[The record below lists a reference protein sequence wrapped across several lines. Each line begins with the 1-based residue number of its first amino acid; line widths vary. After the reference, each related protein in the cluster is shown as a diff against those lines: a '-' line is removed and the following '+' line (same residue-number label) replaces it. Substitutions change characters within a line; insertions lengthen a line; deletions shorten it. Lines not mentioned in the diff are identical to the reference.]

1 MRKYNVFGKK
11 LSKTK
16 ALPFMIL
23 IFIGV
28 IVGYYLINYTQNIRL
43 DELEENE
50 IVLRNQINQIL
61 ESEETESYLE
71 IGELMPF
78 IPVSY
83 NAQAIQNDVTIAR
96 NLAGLT
102 LAENFRTTLVNDV
115 DSPFDEDQAE
125 NLKYVRISVSFTA
138 TDDTDAIDFMNQL
151 LDLDHIYYISSVSAS
166 YLIDGGLQIEFI
178 IYGFYYL
185 I

>member
-16 ALPFMIL
+16 ALPFMIF

-28 IVGYYLINYTQNIRL
+28 IAGYYLINLTQNNRL
-43 DELEENE
+43 DELEQNE
-50 IVLRNQINQIL
+50 IILRNQINQIL
-61 ESEETESYLE
+61 ESEQTESYLE
-71 IGELMPF
+71 IGELMPY

-83 NAQAIQNDVTIAR
+83 APQAIQNDITIAK
-96 NLAGLT
+96 NLAGLA
-102 LAENFRTTLVNDV
+102 LSENFRTTLINDI
-115 DSPFDEDQAE
+115 DSPFDVEQPE
-125 NLKYVRISVSFTA
+125 NLRYVRISVSFTA
-138 TDDTDAIDFMNQL
+138 NDDTDAIDFMNQL
-151 LDLDHIYYISSVSAS
+151 LDLDHLYYISSVQAS
-166 YLIDGGLQIEFI
+166 YLTEGDLQIEFV

>member
-28 IVGYYLINYTQNIRL
+28 VVGYYLINYTQNIRL

-61 ESEETESYLE
+61 ESEETDTYLE
-71 IGELMPF
+71 IGQLMPYL
-78 IPVSY
+78 PVSY
-83 NAQAIQNDVTIAR
+83 NPQAIQNDITIAK
-96 NLAGLT
+96 NLAGLA
-102 LAENFRTTLVNDV
+102 LAENFNTVLVNDV
-115 DSPFDEDQAE
+115 ASPFEEEQPVD
-125 NLKYVRISVSFTA
+125 LKYVRISVSFTA
-138 TDDTDAIDFMNQL
+138 SDDSNAIDFMNQL
-151 LDLDHIYYISSVSAS
+151 LDLEHIYYISEVQAS
-166 YLIDGGLQIEFI
+166 YLIDGGLQIEFV

>member
-16 ALPFMIL
+16 ALPLMIV
-23 IFIGV
+23 IFFGV
-28 IVGYYLINYTQNIRL
+28 IAGYYLINYTQSNRL
-43 DELEENE
+43 EELEQNE
-50 IVLRNQINQIL
+50 IILRNQINQIL
-61 ESEETESYLE
+61 ESEVNESYQE

-83 NAQAIQNDVTIAR
+83 APQVIQNDITIAK
-96 NLAGLT
+96 NLSGLA
-102 LAENFRTTLVNDV
+102 LSENFRVSLVNDV
-115 DSPFDEDQAE
+115 DSPFDETQPED
-125 NLKYVRISVSFTA
+125 LRFVRISVSFTA
-138 TDDTDAIDFMNQL
+138 DDDTLALDFMNQL
-151 LDLDHIYYISSVSAS
+151 LDLDHMYYISSVQAS
-166 YLIDGGLQIEFI
+166 YLIEGDLQIEFI

>member
-16 ALPFMIL
+16 ALPFMIIIL
-23 IFIGV
+23 IV
-28 IVGYYLINYTQNIRL
+28 VVVGYYLINYTQSIRL
-43 DELEENE
+43 NELKENE

-71 IGELMPF
+71 IGELMPY
-78 IPVSY
+78 IAVSY
-83 NAQAIQNDVTIAR
+83 NPQTIQNDITIAK
-96 NLAGLT
+96 NLAGLA
-102 LAENFRTTLVNDV
+102 LAENFRTTLVDDV
-115 DSPFDEDQAE
+115 ASPFEEDQPD
-125 NLKYVRISVSFTA
+125 NLKYVRITVSFTA
-138 TDDTDAIDFMNQL
+138 TDDASAIDFMNQL
-151 LDLDHIYYISSVSAS
+151 LDLDHIYYISDVQAS
-166 YLIDGGLQIEFI
+166 YLTEGGLQIEFI

>member
-28 IVGYYLINYTQNIRL
+28 IVGYYLINLTQNIRL

-50 IVLRNQINQIL
+50 VILRNEINQIL
-61 ESEETESYLE
+61 ESEETEIYLE
-71 IGELMPF
+71 IGELMPYL
-78 IPVSY
+78 PVSY
-83 NAQAIQNDVTIAR
+83 NSQTIQNDITIAK
-96 NLAGLT
+96 NLAGLA
-102 LAENFRTTLVNDV
+102 LSENFKTVLVNDV
-115 DSPFDEDQAE
+115 DSPFEDEQPE

-138 TDDTDAIDFMNQL
+138 DDDMDAIDFMNQL
-151 LDLDHIYYISSVSAS
+151 LDLDHIYYILDAQAS
-166 YLIDGGLQIEFI
+166 YLTEGGLQIEFV
-178 IYGFYYL
+178 IYGFYYS

>member
-23 IFIGV
+23 IFIAV
-28 IVGYYLINYTQNIRL
+28 VLGYYLINLTQNNRL
-43 DELEENE
+43 NELEANE
-50 IVLRNQINQIL
+50 IILRNQINQIL
-61 ESEETESYLE
+61 ASEETDTYLE

-83 NAQAIQNDVTIAR
+83 APQSIQNDITTAQ
-96 NLAGLT
+96 NLSGLS

-115 DSPFDEDQAE
+115 SSPFEDEQPEELKNVRITVSFIADDQA
-125 NLKYVRISVSFTA
+125 
-138 TDDTDAIDFMNQL
+138 DALEFMNQL
-151 LDLDHIYYISSVSAS
+151 LALDHFYYISTVQAS
-166 YLIDGGLQIEFI
+166 YLTEGGLQIEFVI
-178 IYGFYYL
+178 FGFYYSV
-185 I
+185 